1 MKPQLQV
8 FYLVYGEVDFSITE
22 IGSEREKVN
31 ETPCKREIEVF
42 YVVFTEDLLVF
53 KLAQREPVKSPR
65 TFLATIAA
73 CSCAIISH

>member
-1 MKPQLQV
+1 MTPQV
-8 FYLVYGEVDFSITE
+8 CGEVDFSITE

-53 KLAQREPVKSPR
+53 KSGAPNDC
-65 TFLATIAA
+65 FL
-73 CSCAIISH
+73 